1 MKKTKIICTLG
12 PTSETKETIAAMAD
26 AGMNVARI
34 NFSHGTHEQHAE
46 KIKTIKAVRD
56 EKKIPLPIMLDT
68 KGPEFRIKTFK
79 DGKITLNAGD
89 PFTFTTENVE
99 GDQERVSVSFAA
111 ICEELNPGD
120 KILLNNGLIVF
131 RVVSI
136 ENTNA
141 RYLEKGFLPPCDLAV
156 MDVSFISQTKL
167 YNSVTNVLKD
177 NGIFISL
184 IKPQFEAGKSALN
197 KKGIVKD
204 DKIIDDVVKNIIFQA
219 GLFGLR
225 NVGVTNSPI
234 LGGDGNRELL
244 ACFKYEKE

>member
-1 MKKTKIICTLG
+1 MSAKGFFTRLDVELVNRKLATTRELAKKMITSSLVILNGKVVTK
-12 PTSETKETIAAMAD
+12 P
-26 AGMNVARI
+26 
-34 NFSHGTHEQHAE
+34 AE
-46 KIKTIKAVRD
+46 KVSADSVIEIVDNDLTKYVSRGAYKLIEALDRFCVNVRGVVAVD
-56 EKKIPLPIMLDT
+56 FGAST
-68 KGPEFRIKTFK
+68 G
-79 DGKITLNAGD
+79 G
-89 PFTFTTENVE
+89 FTDVLLQRGAQKVYAIEN
-99 GDQERVSVSFAA
+99 GSGQLHS
-111 ICEELNPGD
+111 
-120 KILLNNGLIVF
+120 KLINDN

-141 RYLEKGFLPPCDLAV
+141 RYIDKGFLPLCDLAV

-204 DKIIDDVVKNIIFQA
+204 SKIIDSVVENIIFQA
-219 GLFGLR
+219 KLHGLYNIGIID
-225 NVGVTNSPI
+225 SPI

-244 ACFKYEKE
+244 GCFKFKRE

>member
-1 MKKTKIICTLG
+1 MSMNENLSRLDVELVNRNIATTRELAKKMILSSLVLVNGKVTVK
-12 PTSETKETIAAMAD
+12 P
-26 AGMNVARI
+26 
-34 NFSHGTHEQHAE
+34 AE
-46 KIKTIKAVRD
+46 KVTSDSVIDVLNNDLTKYVSRGAYKLIEALNCFEVDVNGLVAVD
-56 EKKIPLPIMLDT
+56 FGAST
-68 KGPEFRIKTFK
+68 G
-79 DGKITLNAGD
+79 G
-89 PFTFTTENVE
+89 FTDVLLQRGARKVYAIEN
-99 GDQERVSVSFAA
+99 GSGQLHS
-111 ICEELNPGD
+111 
-120 KILLNNGLIVF
+120 KLLNDD

-141 RYLEKGFLPPCDLAV
+141 RYLEKGFLPLCDLAV

-225 NVGVTNSPI
+225 NVGVINSPI